1 MPLSQH
7 SDTKQEAEK
16 YSIPRETGFSEALY
30 IQGNQNT
37 SKWNTGILQGH
48 PHLRTGFHRC
58 MLMSWLLVTVAKRY
72 LRAYLR
78 LWFPG
83 RLNLIWLCVR
93 LAFSP
98 LSYAGIC
105 AHWIHSIS
113 VCGLKRAKK
122 KKKVIFLNWITA
134 GWDTQQWQ
142 HKGGKQNRQGGPK
155 GEEWVKCDET
165 TAHAKAETNW
175 YFHFKLSSGKP
186 NSCEEMYI
194 W

>member
-16 YSIPRETGFSEALY
+16 YRIPRETGFSEALY

-37 SKWNTGILQGH
+37 SKWKTGILQGH

-58 MLMSWLLVTVAKRY
+58 VLMSWLLVTVAKRY

-93 LAFSP
+93 IAFSP

-122 KKKVIFLNWITA
+122 KKKNYFLELDHCRLRHTTVAAQGRETEQA
-134 GWDTQQWQ
+134 GRAKRWRVSEVWWNHSTCKSWD
-142 HKGGKQNRQGGPK
+142 
-155 GEEWVKCDET
+155 
-165 TAHAKAETNW
+165 
-175 YFHFKLSSGKP
+175 KLVFSF
-186 NSCEEMYI
+186 
-194 W
+194 